1 MIQVE
6 DREVI
11 RRAYFDEHKS
21 IRTIAKE
28 LRHGRDTIA
37 AALLA
42 TRDPVIPQYT
52 LAVPRAAPKLG
63 EHKARIEHLLAE
75 NATLPRKQHYT
86 AHKIY
91 EALLPHGYTGSEV
104 SVRRYVAQ
112 LRKRDA
118 KREVYLPLEFD
129 PGQDAQVDWGEA
141 EVVLAGERATVQL
154 FVLRLCYS
162 RKLFVRAYPTQKQ
175 EAFFDGH
182 VTAFHYL
189 GGVPRRLTYDNLSTA
204 VLRVLEGRNRE
215 EQQAFI
221 AFRSHYLF
229 DSRFCT
235 PAQGHE
241 KGGVESGVG
250 YARRNFLVP
259 LPEVADYDALNAH
272 LFAACQAD
280 DQRTVDRQPQ
290 SIGHLWEAERAQLR
304 PLPTHDFACCV
315 TRPVALN
322 AYSQVEFETNR
333 YSVPVEAAYRQL
345 VLKAYPFQIEILHQ
359 DRVVA
364 RHRRSYGHKDEV
376 CDPLHYLPLLEQRP
390 GAFEHAKPL
399 RQWRTQWPP
408 VYEQLL
414 AHLRAHQPEG
424 EAIPEFVR
432 VLGLQRE
439 YPVALMEQALTAA
452 LAHGGVHL
460 EGIRLRLRQLDQTE
474 TPTAPL
480 DLSTRPQLAALGQ
493 APVNLR
499 QYEALLEGGRR

>member
-6 DREVI
+6 DREAI
-11 RRAYFDEHKS
+11 RRAYFVEHKS
-21 IRTIAKE
+21 IRAIARE
-28 LRHGRDTIA
+28 LKHSRVVIR
-37 AALLA
+37 AALVDTPTL
-42 TRDPVIPQYT
+42 PQYT
-52 LAVPRAAPKLG
+52 RAVSPAAPKLG
-63 EHKARIEHLLAE
+63 EHKTHIDELLA
-75 NATLPRKQHYT
+75 ASALLPRKQRYT

-91 EALLPHGYTGSEV
+91 EALLPLGYSGSEV

-112 LRKRDA
+112 QRQPDA
-118 KREVYLPLEFD
+118 KRAVYLPLEFD

-141 EVVLAGERATVQL
+141 AVILAGVQVIAQL
-154 FVLRLCYS
+154 FVVRLCYS
-162 RKLFVRAYPTQKQ
+162 RKLFVRAYPTQRQ

-182 VTAFHYL
+182 VAAFHFF
-189 GGVPRRLTYDNLSTA
+189 GGVPGRLTYDNLSTA

-235 PAQGHE
+235 PGQGHE

-250 YARRNFLVP
+250 YTRRNFLVP
-259 LPEVADYDALNAH
+259 LREAADYADLNDQ
-272 LFAACQAD
+272 LLVACQAD

-290 SIGHLWEAERAQLR
+290 SIGQMWTAEQSRLR
-304 PLPTHDFACCV
+304 PLPAHDFVCCV

-345 VLKAYPFQIEILHQ
+345 VLRAYPFQIEILHQ
-359 DRVVA
+359 NQVVA
-364 RHRRSYGHKDEV
+364 RHPRSYERKTEV

-414 AHLRAHQPEG
+414 VYLRAHQPEG
-424 EAIPEFVR
+424 AAIPEFVR
-432 VLGLQRE
+432 ILGLQRE
-439 YPVALMEQALTAA
+439 YPVELLEQALITA
-452 LAHGGVHL
+452 LAQGGVHL
-460 EGIRLRLRQLDQTE
+460 DGIRLRLRQLQSGA
-474 TPTAPL
+474 TPPASL
-480 DLSTRPQLAALGQ
+480 DLSTRPYLAAIGQ

-499 QYEALLEGGRR
+499 QYEALLEGGRP